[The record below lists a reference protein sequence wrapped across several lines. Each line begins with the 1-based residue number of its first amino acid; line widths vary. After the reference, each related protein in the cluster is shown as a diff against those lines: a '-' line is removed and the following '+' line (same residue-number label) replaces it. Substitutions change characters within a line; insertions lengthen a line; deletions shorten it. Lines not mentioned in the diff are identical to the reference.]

1 MKPILIVRHGQAENN
16 VNEEI
21 SGWSDPSL
29 TEIGVK
35 QSDVV
40 AERLFREISRQDVV
54 LYTSPLKRAYE
65 TAEIIGKLLNVSP
78 VVDEGLVECQQPLTT
93 PLTSLDTQRD
103 TGKLSSVAK
112 DCQIYPKIES
122 IEETYYRAAASVSR
136 IINDEER
143 LVIIISHGCFL
154 CKAIAWW
161 VGIRVEDIQPNMFK
175 LNNAS
180 ISELRINEYNE
191 RILVRSN
198 DISHLRKAFPHYY

>member
-78 VVDEGLVECQQPLTT
+78 VVDEGLVE
-93 PLTSLDTQRD
+93 
-103 TGKLSSVAK
+103 
-112 DCQIYPKIES
+112 
-122 IEETYYRAAASVSR
+122 
-136 IINDEER
+136 
-143 LVIIISHGCFL
+143 
-154 CKAIAWW
+154 
-161 VGIRVEDIQPNMFK
+161 
-175 LNNAS
+175 
-180 ISELRINEYNE
+180 
-191 RILVRSN
+191 
-198 DISHLRKAFPHYY
+198 